1 MEQNNYNY
9 IIGYE
14 LHSFDMTGFDIYWC
28 VQSFDH
34 MLTNT
39 WHPKRKNQLKHT
51 IQNNKKETLLW
62 DAQRTVQNGFL
73 VKMSRLKERFR
84 TVSANLPPGNGS
96 ERFRTICFFGLFY
109 KERFRTVS
117 WHISW
122 GRVFAHV
129 LSISRLLSWKF
140 GRKNFQTLLRR

>member
-1 MEQNNYNY
+1 
-9 IIGYE
+9 
-14 LHSFDMTGFDIYWC
+14 
-28 VQSFDH
+28 

-39 WHPKRKNQLKHT
+39 RHPKIKNRLKHT

-84 TVSANLPPGNGS
+84 TVSVNLPPGNGS
-96 ERFRTICFFGLFY
+96 ERFRTVQNYLGFLDFSTKNGS
-109 KERFRTVS
+109 ESRTIS

-122 GRVFAHV
+122 GRVFVHV

-140 GRKNFQTLLRR
+140 GRKNFQTLLLRSRHFGYLDSEVCRCLLIVLRDIK